1 MSCPRLTVLVAVLCS
16 LAGPALGADP
26 AGLVQGVGQIVAPG
40 VPGPVHPMSPDW
52 WAVAAGDEDATF
64 PSLYCAAREYG
75 SGRIVILGHGSLL
88 SNTDL
93 LDNGVFALNVM
104 RWLDDAGSGDL
115 RYTTGHAEWITGS
128 ALSGLAALVAAEGMT
143 LSALPAPIEAGA
155 LAGVSALIVGNAW
168 GDFTAD
174 EIEVVRQWVD
184 AGGGLLLVGLGW
196 SWEPY
201 HPGTSIEDYPMM
213 KLAVPYDIRWLRN
226 TISDPTDQFMGSP
239 VFHTFYP
246 DIELATVAEAIA
258 TLQALHAD
266 HGGSLP
272 EDLESDADVRL
283 SFVRSHQL
291 LAVPATEF
299 PPDHPERSDVDDA
312 YAALTATEPGFYR
325 RDFSFDESIHPTAAW
340 VRERG
345 WRTWADSL
353 ELTPARKT
361 QMASLTGLAG
371 LHLDVFSEFALVL
384 LDNAR
389 LSDVQLGVVHADLT
403 LIPGLLHRLRAIS
416 VKGFLGD
423 PAMPVPLAGLPWMVN
438 IFSFEVGEF
447 TENPFPDDVDPILM
461 DVFCAALAHEINHV
475 VDAYTI
481 GGSSELSSRRDRL
494 IADAGED
501 PMNYL
506 RSMFP
511 PGTFV
516 NAPQEFFASISNQ
529 WFCDSVATIELGRF
543 RFDIG
548 RPDPINQAL
557 FFADVYAGGGE
568 TTLFYRTDLDGNVE
582 RRSASLTRNPSSH
595 IDSINVG
602 DVRYDFDLDP
612 EGRVTAYAT
621 APAADID
628 RDGVVGVVDFL
639 ALLAQWG
646 LCPPWPDA
654 CRADL
659 DGDGVVGVTDFLALL
674 AAWS

>member
-384 LDNAR
+384 LD
-389 LSDVQLGVVHADLT
+389 
-403 LIPGLLHRLRAIS
+403 
-416 VKGFLGD
+416 
-423 PAMPVPLAGLPWMVN
+423 
-438 IFSFEVGEF
+438 
-447 TENPFPDDVDPILM
+447 
-461 DVFCAALAHEINHV
+461 
-475 VDAYTI
+475 
-481 GGSSELSSRRDRL
+481 
-494 IADAGED
+494 
-501 PMNYL
+501 
-506 RSMFP
+506 
-511 PGTFV
+511 
-516 NAPQEFFASISNQ
+516 
-529 WFCDSVATIELGRF
+529 
-543 RFDIG
+543 
-548 RPDPINQAL
+548 
-557 FFADVYAGGGE
+557 
-568 TTLFYRTDLDGNVE
+568 
-582 RRSASLTRNPSSH
+582 
-595 IDSINVG
+595 
-602 DVRYDFDLDP
+602 
-612 EGRVTAYAT
+612 
-621 APAADID
+621 
-628 RDGVVGVVDFL
+628 
-639 ALLAQWG
+639 
-646 LCPPWPDA
+646 
-654 CRADL
+654 
-659 DGDGVVGVTDFLALL
+659 
-674 AAWS
+674 